1 MIELNNLPL
10 QLQITGAALSDR
22 DNQILLNSLN
32 LGLAQYKVLA
42 VLLAK
47 QGITQ
52 KEIAFALDQ
61 TESSISRQLNV
72 MFSDGLVKSETKSGD
87 RRVHLIVLTPR
98 GKRVAKK
105 AAAILT
111 KSNKEIYGKLS
122 SQQQNQLASILS
134 KLR

>member
-10 QLQITGAALSDR
+10 DLNITAAALSDR

-42 VLLAK
+42 VLAVK

-52 KEIAFALDQ
+52 REIALALDQ
-61 TESSISRQLNV
+61 TEASISRQLTA
-72 MFSDGLVKSETKSGD
+72 MFNDGLVKSEPKNGD
-87 RRVHLIVLTPR
+87 RRVHLIVLTTR
-98 GKRVAKK
+98 GKRIAKK
-105 AAAILT
+105 AQAVLAKNNKAIF
-111 KSNKEIYGKLS
+111 GKLS
-122 SQQQNQLASILS
+122 VQQRDQLASILK